1 MMKKFLHN
9 KKLVILAAIV
19 AIGFLGCQKAEVV
32 ADTTVAASEATVI
45 NGSSTNGKFKGSINR
60 SYADALAYNFAQK
73 FDDNE
78 QTLQVAFSEAELTAF
93 IASLKTR
100 YKSDIIYVNFGL
112 YGKGAAPLD
121 SKDNG
126 RMTVFFTG
134 NNMPKKGG
142 TVKGFA
148 IEGDADEFL
157 NHGQIF
163 P

>member
-1 MMKKFLHN
+1 MKKFEMMKRPL
-9 KKLVILAAIV
+9 LIAAMV
-19 AIGFLGCQKAEVV
+19 AFGFIGCQKEEVV
-32 ADTTVAASEATVI
+32 ADATVTPNEATVI
-45 NGSSTNGKFKGSINR
+45 NGTSTNGRFKGSIER
-60 SYADALAYNFAQK
+60 SYADALAYNFAEK
-73 FDDNE
+73 FDNNN

-100 YKSDIIYVNFGL
+100 FKSDIIYVNFGL

-121 SKDNG
+121 PKDNG

-134 NNMPKKGG
+134 NNMPKNGSK
-142 TVKGFA
+142 VKGFA

>member
-1 MMKKFLHN
+1 MKKFLQY
-9 KKLVILAAIV
+9 KRPLLLAAIV
-19 AIGFLGCQKAEVV
+19 AIGFLGCQKEEVV
-32 ADTTVAASEATVI
+32 SDTAVTPGDATVI
-45 NGSSTNGKFKGSINR
+45 NGSSTKGKFKGSIVR

-73 FDDNE
+73 YDDNE

-121 SKDNG
+121 AKDDG

-134 NNMPKKGG
+134 NNMPKKGSKE
-142 TVKGFA
+142 KGFG